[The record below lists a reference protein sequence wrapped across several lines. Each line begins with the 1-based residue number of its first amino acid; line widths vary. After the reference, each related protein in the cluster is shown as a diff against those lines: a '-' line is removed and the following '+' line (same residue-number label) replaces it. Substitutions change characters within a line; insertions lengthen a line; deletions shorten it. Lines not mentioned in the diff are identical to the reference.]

1 MIVMEI
7 KRLARIVTLGLFV
20 FHTGCMMGPHFQRPV
35 METPDAFKIEDKEA
49 GAVVNLKWWELFN
62 DPVLESLVTATL
74 HNNKDI
80 MIAASRIEEARAS
93 LGFTKADMY
102 PRLDVEAGA
111 SRGSYV
117 GGRKVDT
124 DNMFFIAPTLSW
136 EIDFW
141 GKFRRANEASRA
153 ELMASEYSL
162 RTVQISLISEV
173 VGTYFLLLDYHQSLE
188 ISKQTLESRLESL
201 DIIQKR
207 FDKGIIPEIDVNQA
221 QIQKEIAAAAI
232 PFFKRLISK
241 TEHALSI
248 LLGRFPGEIQT
259 GVDLFGHTIPPHIP
273 VGLPSSLLERRP
285 DIAQAQYLLH
295 AQTARIGVAEAL
307 RFPSISLTGI
317 LGFASTELDD
327 LISDGDAWSIS
338 GDLFAPIFDF
348 NKNKLR
354 VEIQEEKTK
363 QALYFYQNT
372 VLRAFKEVEDAL
384 SEVHTYD
391 DQIAAVERQYSA
403 AKNAAA
409 LSKMRY
415 DKGVTSYLEVLET
428 ERQLFSAGL
437 DFSTI
442 KQEYLNAYV
451 KLYKALGGGWLSK
464 EEVEREPNQEEVDD
478 ALVEVE
484 MYKKQIAA
492 MEKKLIAAKNADAL
506 ARERYDKGLGSYLE
520 VLEMERTLFS
530 VESEM
535 SELRQELHNAYVKLH
550 KALGGGWVSKEEVGQ
565 AKLRDCPS

>member
-1 MIVMEI
+1 
-7 KRLARIVTLGLFV
+7 
-20 FHTGCMMGPHFQRPV
+20 
-35 METPDAFKIEDKEA
+35 
-49 GAVVNLKWWELFN
+49 
-62 DPVLESLVTATL
+62 
-74 HNNKDI
+74 
-80 MIAASRIEEARAS
+80 
-93 LGFTKADMY
+93 
-102 PRLDVEAGA
+102 
-111 SRGSYV
+111 
-117 GGRKVDT
+117 
-124 DNMFFIAPTLSW
+124 
-136 EIDFW
+136 
-141 GKFRRANEASRA
+141 
-153 ELMASEYSL
+153 
-162 RTVQISLISEV
+162 
-173 VGTYFLLLDYHQSLE
+173 LE
-188 ISKQTLESRLESL
+188 ISKRTLESRLESL

-248 LLGRFPGEIQT
+248 LLGRFPREIQT

-338 GDLFAPIFDF
+338 GGLFAPIFDF

-464 EEVEREPNQEEVDD
+464 EEVE
-478 ALVEVE
+478 
-484 MYKKQIAA
+484 
-492 MEKKLIAAKNADAL
+492 
-506 ARERYDKGLGSYLE
+506 
-520 VLEMERTLFS
+520 
-530 VESEM
+530 
-535 SELRQELHNAYVKLH
+535 
-550 KALGGGWVSKEEVGQ
+550 Q
-565 AKLRDCPS
+565 ATN